1 MSNSFWTMDY
11 SLPGSA
17 VHGIIQA
24 RILEWVAISSS
35 RGSSRPRDWTHVS
48 CISCISGRFF
58 IHWAIWEDQEPHN
71 PMCIRRNE
79 KALQKAKLYVSKL
92 NYEKIKGVTQEGKEN
107 LVLFQGWLVE
117 GFRNSDSSSPEG
129 QSIHSCWN
137 NILSAS
143 PSLILGQSY
152 NQTHKLPCPQLLE
165 VAFGVFNN
173 WDQAEKEERI
183 QVKTGRP
190 GLVQPQDNPRGP
202 RSFNHLPG
210 GKTSKAECFKC

>member
-1 MSNSFWTMDY
+1 MGLFRQEYWSGLPFLPPGDLPDPGIEPTSPASPAFQAD
-11 SLPGSA
+11 SLSTEP
-17 VHGIIQA
+17 
-24 RILEWVAISSS
+24 
-35 RGSSRPRDWTHVS
+35 
-48 CISCISGRFF
+48 SGKTRT
-58 IHWAIWEDQEPHN
+58 HN

-79 KALQKAKLYVSKL
+79 KVLQKARLYVSKL

-173 WDQAEKEERI
+173 
-183 QVKTGRP
+183 
-190 GLVQPQDNPRGP
+190 
-202 RSFNHLPG
+202 
-210 GKTSKAECFKC
+210 